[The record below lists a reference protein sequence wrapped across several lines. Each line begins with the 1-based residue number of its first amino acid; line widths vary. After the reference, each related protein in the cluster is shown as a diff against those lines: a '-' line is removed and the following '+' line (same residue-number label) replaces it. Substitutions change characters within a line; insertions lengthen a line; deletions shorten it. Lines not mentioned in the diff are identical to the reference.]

1 MCANECRPADGFG
14 PYPRLQDI
22 RSAVGQPADQMPS
35 GAQPFDW
42 DFLLDYILDPDEHVI
57 PVVGQEL
64 LWVTSDG
71 GQIPLE
77 QYLARALVGA
87 LGVDPNGL
95 PDPPGLS
102 DAVLHCLDALG
113 TQQRPRI
120 YAKLKVLAKDPGL
133 PIPEALRQLAEIT
146 NFQLFLSVTFDP
158 LLRRA
163 LDEVR
168 FGGAAHTR
176 SLAYAPAAQPE
187 DLPGRIA
194 DLTAPH
200 VFHLFGLAGTTPDY
214 AVTDEDHLEFVYSLQ
229 SEPRPEGLFDELR
242 DSHLLILGCGFEDWL
257 ERFLVRVLA
266 TRRLRDA
273 RNTAAF
279 IAEGRLHREQRL
291 VVFLQHCGTYLFQ
304 AGDPVQFVDELYHRW
319 QARRPAV
326 PAPAATPQAQA
337 GQMEPGSLFVSFANE
352 DREAARTLK
361 AGLEQAGLD
370 VWLDEYELAPG
381 IDWEPYIRRNIAR
394 CAVFIPLLSRRAQQ
408 KKVGYF
414 RFEWREAI
422 QRDGCMAASRRFI
435 QPVVLDDLG
444 PGAGDIPDLF
454 WQRQA
459 SRFPDG
465 RPSAE
470 FVDQLRDLVRQARL
484 EGAQRT

>member
-1 MCANECRPADGFG
+1 M
-14 PYPRLQDI
+14 
-22 RSAVGQPADQMPS
+22 
-35 GAQPFDW
+35 
-42 DFLLDYILDPDEHVI
+42 
-57 PVVGQEL
+57 
-64 LWVTSDG
+64 
-71 GQIPLE
+71 
-77 QYLARALVGA
+77 
-87 LGVDPNGL
+87 
-95 PDPPGLS
+95 
-102 DAVLHCLDALG
+102 
-113 TQQRPRI
+113 
-120 YAKLKVLAKDPGL
+120 
-133 PIPEALRQLAEIT
+133 
-146 NFQLFLSVTFDP
+146 
-158 LLRRA
+158 
-163 LDEVR
+163 
-168 FGGAAHTR
+168 
-176 SLAYAPAAQPE
+176 
-187 DLPGRIA
+187 
-194 DLTAPH
+194 
-200 VFHLFGLAGTTPDY
+200 
-214 AVTDEDHLEFVYSLQ
+214 
-229 SEPRPEGLFDELR
+229 
-242 DSHLLILGCGFEDWL
+242 
-257 ERFLVRVLA
+257 RVLA

-304 AGDPVQFVDELYHRW
+304 AGDPVQFVDELYRRW

-326 PAPAATPQAQA
+326 PAPSATPEAQV
-337 GQMEPGSLFVSFANE
+337 GQMEPGSLFVSFSNE

-361 AGLEQAGLD
+361 AALEQAGLD

-394 CAVFIPLLSRRAQQ
+394 CAVFIPLISRRAQQ

-414 RFEWREAI
+414 RVEWREAI
-422 QRDGCMAASRRFI
+422 QRDGYMAASRRFI